1 MSASVRRAATA
12 VALAVSAALLT
23 GGVAQAEAIWVLP
36 GVDLGAVLTPTVQL
50 PTQLLAPVVAL
61 LAG

>member
-1 MSASVRRAATA
+1 MFKSVRRAAA
-12 VALAVSAALLT
+12 SVAIAVSAVLLT
-23 GGVAQAEAIWVLP
+23 GGVANAESVWVLP